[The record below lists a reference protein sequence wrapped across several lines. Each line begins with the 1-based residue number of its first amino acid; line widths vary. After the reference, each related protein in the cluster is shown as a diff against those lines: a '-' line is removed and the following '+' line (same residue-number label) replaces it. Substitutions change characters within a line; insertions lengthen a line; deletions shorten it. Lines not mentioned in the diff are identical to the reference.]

1 MECGEREEKG
11 REKRRR
17 TEEKGREKRRREEK
31 KIVASTAVNRLCLY
45 LL

>member
-1 MECGEREEKG
+1 MECGER
-11 REKRRR
+11 
-17 TEEKGREKRRREEK
+17 EEKGREKRRREEK